1 MLQRFSIWITFDL
14 LHHVP
19 ETHLGESAYFFIY
32 ENIKIFL
39 LLVLLTHFAGL
50 VRYYLPVQKMRTFL
64 EKRRLFGMDYFF
76 SSLFGAITPFCT
88 CSSIPLF
95 ISFIDAGIPLG
106 LTFAFLITSPLIN
119 EVAIVLFIS
128 AFGWKIT
135 ALYITLG
142 MLLGMIGGFLIGK
155 MKMENEIAKDMKM
168 GTCQCKRNDGRR
180 VSPLLFASRDA
191 WAITGRV
198 MPYVLIGV
206 GVGAAVHG
214 YIPEGYFESILSGNN
229 IWGVPLAVVIG
240 IPLYANASAA
250 IPIMSALVEKG
261 VALGTAIAF
270 MMAIVGLSLPEA
282 LILKRVM
289 SWKLLGIFFGT
300 VTAAI
305 ICIGYALNVLLP

>member
-1 MLQRFSIWITFDL
+1 
-14 LHHVP
+14 
-19 ETHLGESAYFFIY
+19 
-32 ENIKIFL
+32 
-39 LLVLLTHFAGL
+39 
-50 VRYYLPVQKMRTFL
+50 
-64 EKRRLFGMDYFF
+64 
-76 SSLFGAITPFCT
+76 
-88 CSSIPLF
+88 
-95 ISFIDAGIPLG
+95 
-106 LTFAFLITSPLIN
+106 
-119 EVAIVLFIS
+119 
-128 AFGWKIT
+128 
-135 ALYITLG
+135 
-142 MLLGMIGGFLIGK
+142 
-155 MKMENEIAKDMKM
+155 
-168 GTCQCKRNDGRR
+168 
-180 VSPLLFASRDA
+180 
-191 WAITGRV
+191 